1 MRATSGEIM
10 KLPKLALRMLFG
22 ALLFSAAPL
31 MAQVVVPASAGFSL
45 NGGSIDL
52 AGSSLQ
58 VAGTFDLGAGA
69 IQNAANIGI
78 LAGGSIN
85 GGSGTITLFGDFS
98 NLGSFTAGTGH
109 VNFVDGAL
117 ALSNITGNTTF
128 ANLSFV
134 SLTGKS
140 YAFGV
145 GSTQSIQNQLQILG
159 TSSFGIQIKSS
170 IPGQVAFI
178 NLLAGGTQDINYV
191 GVSNVHATGIHLAPT
206 LTNDGGT
213 GDSTGWFAQGGSGT
227 DPAIP
232 IPTLSFG
239 MLLLLAFAFSGIAFT
254 TLRRSF
260 I

>member
-1 MRATSGEIM
+1 
-10 KLPKLALRMLFG
+10 MLFG
-22 ALLFSAAPL
+22 ALLFSSAPL
-31 MAQVVVPASAGFSL
+31 LAQVVVPASASFSL

-52 AGSSLQ
+52 AGSNLQ
-58 VAGTFDLGAGA
+58 VAGTFDVAAGA

-78 LAGGSIN
+78 LAGGAIN

-98 NLGSFTAGTGH
+98 NVGSFTAGSSH

-117 ALSNITGNTTF
+117 AQSNITGNTTF

-140 YAFGV
+140 YVFGV
-145 GSTQSIQNQLQILG
+145 GSTQSIQSQLQILG
-159 TSSFGIQIKSS
+159 TAGFGIQIKSS
-170 IPGQVAFI
+170 TAGQVAFI

-191 GVSNVHATGIHLAPT
+191 GVSNVHAIGIHLAPS

-213 GDSTGWFAQGGSGT
+213 GDSFGWFAAVAPT
-227 DPAIP
+227 VATP

-239 MLLLLAFAFSGIAFT
+239 MLLLLALAFSGMAFAA
-254 TLRRSF
+254 LRRSF
-260 I
+260 K